1 MIRLFTA
8 IELPADVR
16 EELTHLEGGL
26 PGARWTPAENLHLT
40 LRFIGEVQEPA
51 AEEIAEALWRIRA
64 PGFCLALK
72 GVGKFGGES
81 RRSPSRLVYAGV
93 EHPSALTD
101 LVRLIEQA
109 LTDIGLPPETRK
121 FHAHVTLARLK
132 DTPLP
137 RIAQF
142 IQDHSL
148 YASREFEV
156 SEFVLFSSRPGNEA
170 SHYEALQSFALLP
183 MAR

>member
-1 MIRLFTA
+1 MCA
-8 IELPADVR
+8 GAEA
-16 EELTHLEGGL
+16 HLEGGL
-26 PGARWTPAENLHLT
+26 PGARWTPLENLHLT

-64 PGFCLALK
+64 PAFRLSLK

-81 RRSPSRLVYAGV
+81 KRSPSRLVYAGV
-93 EHPSALTD
+93 EHGAALTD

-109 LTDIGLPPETRK
+109 LTSIGLPCEVRK

-132 DTPLP
+132 DTPAP

-142 IQDHSL
+142 IQDHNL

-156 SEFVLFSSRPGNEA
+156 GEFALFSSRPGNEA
-170 SHYEALQSFALLP
+170 SHYEALQHFALLP
-183 MAR
+183 TSKAPSS